1 MLRRLLLAS
10 ALLGFTMPAV
20 AAPAGP
26 NLAVSVTPPAGVA
39 VYQSGGYNVRV
50 RNNGS
55 KNAAGVTLTIQLPR
69 TGTSPQVYV
78 MGTLGAFSV
87 PACAASGTVLTC
99 GLGTIAKNGG
109 SASVFFDLALP
120 YSTNPLVITAS
131 AATSGETNP
140 ADNTVNFTASPA
152 TVAATVTP
160 DVVHSNSH
168 CTGGTSLSS
177 YFECTLFPSSIS
189 MHETILNTGGTIS
202 FPGVSGAYTGTWS
215 ATPAQNRL
223 QFSYFESGDLVAE
236 FDGRGVSAKCF
247 EGKTLFPL
255 NPTYVSLYRVCFP

>member
-1 MLRRLLLAS
+1 MLRRLLLAF
-10 ALLGFTMPAV
+10 ALLAPAV
-20 AAPAGP
+20 PALAAPAGP
-26 NLAVSVTPPAGVA
+26 NLAVTVTPPAGVT

-50 RNNGS
+50 RNNGN
-55 KNAAGVTLTIQLPR
+55 KNATAVTLTIQLPR

-87 PACAASGTVLTC
+87 PACTRSGTVLTC

-109 SASVFFDLALP
+109 QVSVFFDLALP
-120 YSTNPLVITAS
+120 YSTNPLVIGAS

-140 ADNTVNFTASPA
+140 ADNSVNFTASPL
-152 TVAATVTP
+152 TVAAAVTP
-160 DVVHSNSH
+160 DVVQTNAH
-168 CTGGTSLSS
+168 CTGSTSLSS

-189 MHETILNTGGTIS
+189 THDTILNTGGTIS
-202 FPGVSGAYTGTWS
+202 FPGVMGAYTGTWT

-223 QFSYFESGDLVAE
+223 QLQYFESGDLVAE

-247 EGKTLFPL
+247 EGKTTFPL
-255 NPTYVSLYRVCFP
+255 NPDYVSLYRVCFP